1 MAGLMRLYETGAQIP
16 YLSGDPRMSY
26 DRYGLPI
33 VRMYLKI
40 KLPSIFQ
47 SSTPIIEP
55 PTIEPQKIQLRK
67 LYLTVDFIKNIITM
81 LEKHKYILLYQYH
94 VNRILKNTECPITL
108 NEITELYLECNTCK
122 MCYDYNTTIHY
133 FKSISKCAFCRQ
145 QININPL
152 GVTNSSQ
159 IYVMLKKKYKLT

>member
-1 MAGLMRLYETGAQIP
+1 MRLYETGAQIP

-26 DRYGLPI
+26 DRYGLTI

-81 LEKHKYILLYQYH
+81 LEKHKYIA
-94 VNRILKNTECPITL
+94 
-108 NEITELYLECNTCK
+108 
-122 MCYDYNTTIHY
+122 CYSGQDEVQR
-133 FKSISKCAFCRQ
+133 KQ
-145 QININPL
+145 L
-152 GVTNSSQ
+152 
-159 IYVMLKKKYKLT
+159 